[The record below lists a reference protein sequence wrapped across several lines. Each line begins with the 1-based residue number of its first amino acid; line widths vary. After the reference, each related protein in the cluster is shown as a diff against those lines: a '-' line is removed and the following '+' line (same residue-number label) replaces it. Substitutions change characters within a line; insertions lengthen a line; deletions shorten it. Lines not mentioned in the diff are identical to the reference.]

1 MVKYQHQIFDKLE
14 FFYCVAYNK
23 TWAFCTIYPV
33 WSYWLLESTVIDC
46 VLPISYLMSG
56 VVMMVCEKNLK
67 INQPLDQ
74 FYYFTRLILIAFSSE
89 KIVIFLFL
97 SAVSERQESTI
108 SDSLQAQY
116 ICKPSSKI
124 FPPESFI
131 DKAIQFNRSFMQW

>member
-1 MVKYQHQIFDKLE
+1 
-14 FFYCVAYNK
+14 
-23 TWAFCTIYPV
+23 
-33 WSYWLLESTVIDC
+33 
-46 VLPISYLMSG
+46 
-56 VVMMVCEKNLK
+56 MMVCEKNLK

-124 FPPESFI
+124 FPPESCI
-131 DKAIQFNRSFMQW
+131 DKAIQFNRSFMQ

>member
-1 MVKYQHQIFDKLE
+1 
-14 FFYCVAYNK
+14 
-23 TWAFCTIYPV
+23 
-33 WSYWLLESTVIDC
+33 
-46 VLPISYLMSG
+46 
-56 VVMMVCEKNLK
+56 MMVCEKNLK

-89 KIVIFLFL
+89 KIILLFL

-131 DKAIQFNRSFMQW
+131 DKAIQFNRSFMQ

>member
-1 MVKYQHQIFDKLE
+1 
-14 FFYCVAYNK
+14 
-23 TWAFCTIYPV
+23 
-33 WSYWLLESTVIDC
+33 
-46 VLPISYLMSG
+46 
-56 VVMMVCEKNLK
+56 MVCEKNLK
-67 INQPLDQ
+67 INQPVDQ

-89 KIVIFLFL
+89 KIIFLFL